1 MSASITIDNLD
12 PITFSRLEAEAAR
25 RGSDIPS
32 TAVELLRGSLGV
44 PPVQS
49 SPDRAERLAALAGTW
64 SDEEADAFLA
74 SIADFGRVDEE
85 LWK

>member
-25 RGSDIPS
+25 RGSDIAS
-32 TAVELLRGSLGV
+32 TVVELLRGSLGV
-44 PPVQS
+44 PQTQS
-49 SPDRAERLAALAGTW
+49 SPDRTERLAALAGTW
-64 SDEEADAFLA
+64 TEKEADAFLA
-74 SIADFGRVDEE
+74 GIADFGRIDEE